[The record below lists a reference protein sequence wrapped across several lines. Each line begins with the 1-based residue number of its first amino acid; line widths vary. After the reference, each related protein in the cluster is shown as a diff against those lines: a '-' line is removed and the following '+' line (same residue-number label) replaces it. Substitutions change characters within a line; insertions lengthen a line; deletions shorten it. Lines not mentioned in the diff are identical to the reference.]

1 MDIEMIKDLESEIK
15 SKQDE
20 LNRLKYGEVYEAQ
33 DAYDAAKVVY
43 EDARKSVTEASKL
56 LVEARIRNG
65 FSTSAHWQ
73 KSYAY
78 RF

>member
-33 DAYDAAKVVY
+33 DAYEAAKVVFD
-43 EDARKSVTEASKL
+43 DARKSVTEASKL

-65 FSTSAHWQ
+65 LSTSTLWHR
-73 KSYAY
+73 AY

>member
-1 MDIEMIKDLESEIK
+1 MIKDLESEIK

-33 DAYDAAKVVY
+33 DAYEAAKVVFD
-43 EDARKSVTEASKL
+43 DARKSVTEASKL

-65 FSTSAHWQ
+65 LSTSTLWHR
-73 KSYAY
+73 AY

>member
-33 DAYDAAKVVY
+33 DAYEAAKVVFD
-43 EDARKSVTEASKL
+43 DARKSVTEASKL
-56 LVEARIRNG
+56 LVEASIRNG
-65 FSTSAHWQ
+65 LSTSTLWHR
-73 KSYAY
+73 AY

>member
-33 DAYDAAKVVY
+33 DAYEAAKVVFD
-43 EDARKSVTEASKL
+43 DARKSVTEASKL

-65 FSTSAHWQ
+65 LSSSTLWHR
-73 KSYAY
+73 AY